1 MFEGGLGC
9 PRVDYFQH
17 LRICSTA
24 FVFPRLL
31 FFSVIELRPTTDVK
45 VISSSRTS
53 GRNPGPKRATGS
65 CSQHPAC
72 PRIERL
78 ARGTRSKWASHGPG
92 TTVLLT
98 GGTLGMSNWS
108 RWSIQIYNLM
118 KDNSDG
124 KGKAL
129 CVGCVSVL
137 GAGVARTT
145 TEERSKKRR

>member
-1 MFEGGLGC
+1 MFNSVRFSPIAIFFRDRAKANDGREGDL
-9 PRVDYFQH
+9 
-17 LRICSTA
+17 
-24 FVFPRLL
+24 
-31 FFSVIELRPTTDVK
+31 ELANERSQPQ
-45 VISSSRTS
+45 
-53 GRNPGPKRATGS
+53 PKRATGS